1 MEKTWGVAQF
11 YGMGSMQYLLE
22 SGAWLADR
30 KLFDGAP
37 IVLFESM
44 AEADARAAQL
54 PQDGRPHGVQ
64 FMVDKQGKVLTAR
77 RNK

>member
-1 MEKTWGVAQF
+1 MAKSWGVAQF
-11 YGMGSMQYLLE
+11 YGMGSMQYLQE
-22 SGAWLADR
+22 SGEWLADR
-30 KLFDGAP
+30 NLFDGAP

-44 AEADARAAQL
+44 EEADARAAQL
-54 PQDGRPHGVQ
+54 PQHGQPHGVQ

>member
-11 YGMGSMQYLLE
+11 YGMGSMRYLLE

-30 KLFDGAP
+30 QLYDGAP
-37 IVLFESM
+37 IALFQSM
-44 AEADARAAQL
+44 EEADARAAQF
-54 PQDGRPHGVQ
+54 PQDGQPHGVQ
-64 FMVDKQGKVLTAR
+64 FMVDEQGKVVTAR

>member
-1 MEKTWGVAQF
+1 MTKTWGVAQF

-30 KLFDGAP
+30 GLFDGAP

-44 AEADARAAQL
+44 QEADARAAQL
-54 PQDGRPHGVQ
+54 PQDGQPHGVQ
-64 FMVDKQGKVLTAR
+64 FMVDKQGKVLTSR

>member
-1 MEKTWGVAQF
+1 MAKTWGVAQF
-11 YGMGSMQYLLE
+11 YGMGSMQYLQE
-22 SGAWLADR
+22 SGEWLADR
-30 KLFDGAP
+30 NLFDGAP

-44 AEADARAAQL
+44 EEADARAAQL
-54 PQDGRPHGVQ
+54 PQNGQPHGVK